1 LQTIESTPAPVQA
14 STPRWVWPFLLGGAV
29 LLLAWGL
36 FVLSFTTEPSA
47 VGRTGAIVILVGGG
61 SIGAAIVGAVASIG
75 LVRSAHWGRSAAWF
89 ASVLMILTCV
99 GAWAGIVAVAGLA
112 AGRTSQKT

>member
-1 LQTIESTPAPVQA
+1 M
-14 STPRWVWPFLLGGAV
+14 WPFLLGGAV

-36 FVLSFTTEPSA
+36 FVLTFRSEPSA

-75 LVRSAHWGRSAAWF
+75 LVRRAHWARPAAWF
-89 ASVLMILTCV
+89 ASALMILTCV
-99 GAWAGIVAVAGLA
+99 SSWAGLVAVAGLA